1 MAETWVLNEQLDPV
15 LQLPKKTISF
25 TSNGQA
31 YAAISFQNREL
42 VYYTNPYS
50 SSGTTAY
57 EYTPWGAQ
65 EHWTNSAY
73 RTITFDST
81 PTGSLLSWLQ
91 KNGTKQSEPEPDVK
105 KNVCLIDGIG
115 YSIKQG
121 KVLIDGTA
129 YTVKK
134 GRTLI
139 DETGYDIAIAEDP
152 IMITVVGGDT
162 KTGSRARAYVIYND
176 QKYTDTTFEVQPGET
191 VQVYLNAYASAT
203 TADKRKQQVTLNG
216 VVVASFGSGP
226 DNRKVIYDY
235 TPTKSATITI
245 TMYSNR
251 PGGTPL
257 YSTAAIV
264 ES

>member
-1 MAETWVLNEQLDPV
+1 MAETWVLNERLHLTGNADYRA
-15 LQLPKKTISF
+15 SF
-25 TSNGQA
+25 TCNGA
-31 YAAISFQNREL
+31 
-42 VYYTNPYS
+42 VYEGIHTTTSVVVYLFNTTQQGSGQRVYTRYGWDNM
-50 SSGTTAY
+50 
-57 EYTPWGAQ
+57 
-65 EHWTNSAY
+65 AY
-73 RTITFDST
+73 RTIVFDKS
-81 PTGSLLSWLQ
+81 PSGRLLTWLQ
-91 KNGTKQSEPEPDVK
+91 ENGTKQSEPEPEVK

-139 DETGYDIAIAEDP
+139 DGTGYDIAISEDP

-162 KTGSRARAYVIYND
+162 KTGSRARAYVIYNG
-176 QKYTDTTFEVQPGET
+176 QNYTDTTFEVQPGET

-226 DNRKVIYDY
+226 DSRKVIYDY

-251 PGGTPL
+251 PGGFPL

>member
-1 MAETWVLNEQLDPV
+1 MAETWILNESLN
-15 LQLPKKTISF
+15 LTGNANYIASF
-25 TSNGQA
+25 TCNGT
-31 YAAISFQNREL
+31 
-42 VYYTNPYS
+42 VYEGIHTTTSVVTYLFNTTQMGGQRVYTRYGWDNM
-50 SSGTTAY
+50 
-57 EYTPWGAQ
+57 
-65 EHWTNSAY
+65 AY
-73 RTITFDST
+73 RTIVFDESPSGT
-81 PTGSLLSWLQ
+81 LLTWLQ
-91 KNGTKQSEPEPDVK
+91 ENGTKQSEPEPTIP
-105 KNVCLIDGIG
+105 KNACLIDGTG

-139 DETGYDIAIAEDP
+139 DGTGYDIAIAEDQ

-162 KTGSRARAYVIYND
+162 KTGSRARAYVIYNG
-176 QKYTDTTFEVQPGET
+176 QNYTDTTFEVQPGET
-191 VQVYLNAYASAT
+191 VQVYLNAYSSAT

-226 DNRKVIYDY
+226 DSRKVIYDY

-251 PGGTPL
+251 PGPGGFPL